1 MSKQEDV
8 TIPVVPRYWSGIAGR
23 PALHQLILQ
32 CRRIVLLTMP
42 SAVAI
47 ALYSGVLGIAYIYRY
62 TFVLTPLFYNE
73 AHTVLSFPLPEFT
86 GLKYW
91 TLYIY
96 LITRSLLRRLPFL
109 AQKKLSPTQKD
120 GDNYT
125 IPGDPISLEIPFRT
139 SPSDLIRY
147 NRAAKTSGID
157 TISHS
162 LHLMLF
168 LSAVTEPAMLLLL
181 TKINCP
187 MDPVGGVNVRNRF
200 EIVDPQLL
208 DSKLKEVMA
217 SQEEMVQEQ
226 GWKVKTRLDP
236 NLRKVKRGWEVTI
249 AVELVLGND
258 ILYRQFF
265 TFLQF
270 AKHSIPASSEINHT
284 DPEITPSTSVSLISN
299 DPYLWATLSKD
310 YNPIH
315 FSSTLARLF
324 GFKSMIAHG
333 NHVLA
338 KGLAKLDVDGEGMRF
353 MEVEFRRPAFI
364 PSELDVS
371 VDKGGRCVVLGIKG
385 KASVIARYG

>member
-1 MSKQEDV
+1 
-8 TIPVVPRYWSGIAGR
+8 
-23 PALHQLILQ
+23 
-32 CRRIVLLTMP
+32 MP
-42 SAVAI
+42 SALAI

-73 AHTVLSFPLPEFT
+73 VHTVLQFPLPEFT

-96 LITRSLLRRLPFL
+96 FITRSLLRRLPFL
-109 AQKKLSPTQKD
+109 AQNDLSPAQKD
-120 GDNYT
+120 DDCYT
-125 IPGDPISLEIPFRT
+125 MPGIPISLEIPFRT
-139 SPSDLIRY
+139 SAPDLIRY

-157 TISHS
+157 TTSHP

-187 MDPVGGVNVRNRF
+187 MDPIGGVNVRNRF

-208 DSKLKEVMA
+208 DRKLKQVMK
-217 SQEEMVQEQ
+217 EEGVMDQ
-226 GWKVKTRLDP
+226 GWVVKTRLDP

-249 AVELVLGND
+249 VVELVLGND
-258 ILYRQFF
+258 TLYRQFF

-270 AKHSIPASSEINHT
+270 AKHSIPAPSDINHT
-284 DPEITPSTSVSLISN
+284 EPEITPTTSVSLTSN

-338 KGLAKLDVDGEGMRF
+338 KGMAKLDINGEGMRF

-371 VDKGGRCVVLGIKG
+371 VDKGERSVVLGIKG
-385 KASVIARYG
+385 KASVVARYG

>member
-1 MSKQEDV
+1 M
-8 TIPVVPRYWSGIAGR
+8 
-23 PALHQLILQ
+23 
-32 CRRIVLLTMP
+32 
-42 SAVAI
+42 AI

-73 AHTVLSFPLPEFT
+73 VHTVLQFPLPEFT

-96 LITRSLLRRLPFL
+96 FITRSLLRRLPFL
-109 AQKKLSPTQKD
+109 AQNDLSPAQKD
-120 GDNYT
+120 DDCYT
-125 IPGDPISLEIPFRT
+125 MPGIPISLEIPFRT
-139 SPSDLIRY
+139 SAPDLIRY

-157 TISHS
+157 TTSHP

-187 MDPVGGVNVRNRF
+187 MDPIGGVNVRNRF

-208 DSKLKEVMA
+208 DRKLKQVMK
-217 SQEEMVQEQ
+217 EEGVMDQ
-226 GWKVKTRLDP
+226 GWVVKTRLDP

-249 AVELVLGND
+249 VVELVLGND
-258 ILYRQFF
+258 TLYRQFF

-270 AKHSIPASSEINHT
+270 AKHSIPAPSDINHT
-284 DPEITPSTSVSLISN
+284 EPEITPTTSVSLTSN

-338 KGLAKLDVDGEGMRF
+338 KGMAKLDINGEGMRF

-371 VDKGGRCVVLGIKG
+371 VDKGERSVVLGIKG
-385 KASVIARYG
+385 KASVVARYG

>member
-1 MSKQEDV
+1 
-8 TIPVVPRYWSGIAGR
+8 
-23 PALHQLILQ
+23 
-32 CRRIVLLTMP
+32 MP
-42 SAVAI
+42 SVLAI

-62 TFVLTPLFYNE
+62 TFVLTPLFFNE
-73 AHTVLSFPLPEFT
+73 VHTILQFPLSEFT

-96 LITRSLLRRLPFL
+96 FITRSLLRRLPFL
-109 AQKKLSPTQKD
+109 AQKKLSPTEKD
-120 GDNYT
+120 GDSYT
-125 IPGDPISLEIPFRT
+125 MPGIPISLEIPFQA
-139 SPSDLIRY
+139 SAPDLIRY

-157 TISHS
+157 TTSHP

-181 TKINCP
+181 SKINCP

-200 EIVDPQLL
+200 EIIDPQLL
-208 DSKLKEVMA
+208 GKKLVEVM
-217 SQEEMVQEQ
+217 SEEGVMEQ
-226 GWKVKTRLDP
+226 GWKVRTRLDP

-249 AVELVLGND
+249 VVELVSGND

-270 AKHSIPASSEINHT
+270 AKHSTPAPSDINHT
-284 DPEITPSTSVSLISN
+284 DPEITPSTSASLSSK

-315 FSSTLARLF
+315 FSSTLAKLF

-338 KGLAKLDVDGEGMRF
+338 KGLAKLDLNGEGMRF
-353 MEVEFRRPAFI
+353 MEVEFRRPVFI

-371 VDKGGRCVVLGIKG
+371 VDKGERSIVLGIKG
-385 KASVIARYG
+385 KASVVARYG

>member
-1 MSKQEDV
+1 
-8 TIPVVPRYWSGIAGR
+8 
-23 PALHQLILQ
+23 
-32 CRRIVLLTMP
+32 MP
-42 SAVAI
+42 SVSTLVVYAV
-47 ALYSGVLGIAYIYRY
+47 VLGIAYIYRY

-73 AHTVLSFPLPEFT
+73 AHTTLSFPLAEFS

-91 TLYIY
+91 TLYAY
-96 LITRSLLRRLPFL
+96 FITRSLLRRLPFL
-109 AQKKLSPTQKD
+109 CQSGLSATGKD
-120 GDNYT
+120 GDSSDNAFT
-125 IPGDPISLEIPFRT
+125 IPGKPVSLDIPFQT

-147 NRAAKTSGID
+147 NRAAKTAGID
-157 TISHS
+157 TLSHP

-181 TKINCP
+181 TKRNCP

-200 EIVDPQLL
+200 EIVEPDIL
-208 DSKLKEVMA
+208 DRKLREAMGPEEEGVMRD
-217 SQEEMVQEQ
+217 Q
-226 GWKVKTRLDP
+226 GWIVKTRLDP
-236 NLRKVKRGWEVTI
+236 NLKKVKRGWEVTI
-249 AVELVLGND
+249 VVELVSENT

-270 AKHSIPASSEINHT
+270 AKHSTPPVQGESPSDAVET
-284 DPEITPSTSVSLISN
+284 TPSTSVRLLPT
-299 DPYLWATLSKD
+299 DPSLWAALSKD

-338 KGLAKLDVDGEGMRF
+338 KGLAKLDDVDTKGIKS
-353 MEVEFRRPAFI
+353 MEVDFRRPVFI

-371 VDKGGRCVVLGIKG
+371 SEVGQGGGEVILGIKG
-385 KASVIARYG
+385 KPSVIARYE

>member
-1 MSKQEDV
+1 V
-8 TIPVVPRYWSGIAGR
+8 TSNSSAKKPGIAGR
-23 PALHQLILQ
+23 PALRQLT
-32 CRRIVLLTMP
+32 LLHERGVSLIMP
-42 SAVAI
+42 SVLAI
-47 ALYSGVLGIAYIYRY
+47 ALYAGVLGIAYIYRY

-73 AHTVLSFPLPEFT
+73 AHTILTFPLPEFT

-96 LITRSLLRRLPFL
+96 FITRSLLRRLPFL
-109 AQKKLSPTQKD
+109 AQSKLSPSQKHED
-120 GDNYT
+120 SYT
-125 IPGDPISLEIPFRT
+125 MPGKPISLEIPFQT
-139 SPSDLIRY
+139 SAPDLIRY

-157 TISHS
+157 SLSHS

-208 DSKLKEVMA
+208 GKKLEEVM
-217 SQEEMVQEQ
+217 SEEGVMEQ
-226 GWKVKTRLDP
+226 GWKVNTRLDP

-249 AVELVLGND
+249 IVELVMGND
-258 ILYRQFF
+258 TLYRQFF

-270 AKHSIPASSEINHT
+270 ARHSTPATSEVNHN
-284 DPEITPSTSVSLISN
+284 DPEITPSTSVKLDSK

-333 NHVLA
+333 NQVLA
-338 KGLAKLDVDGEGMRF
+338 KGLAKLDIDGEGMRF
-353 MEVEFRRPAFI
+353 MEVEFRRPVFI
-364 PSELDVS
+364 PSELDIG
-371 VDKGGRCVVLGIKG
+371 VDKGEKRIVLGTKG
-385 KASVIARYG
+385 KASVVARYG

>member
-1 MSKQEDV
+1 
-8 TIPVVPRYWSGIAGR
+8 
-23 PALHQLILQ
+23 
-32 CRRIVLLTMP
+32 MP
-42 SAVAI
+42 SAMAI

-73 AHTVLSFPLPEFT
+73 VHTVLQFPLPEFT

-96 LITRSLLRRLPFL
+96 FITRSLLRRLPFL
-109 AQKKLSPTQKD
+109 AQNDLSPAQKD
-120 GDNYT
+120 DDCYT
-125 IPGDPISLEIPFRT
+125 MPGIPISLEIPFRT
-139 SPSDLIRY
+139 SAPDLIRY

-157 TISHS
+157 TTSHP

-187 MDPVGGVNVRNRF
+187 MDPIGGVNVRNRF

-208 DSKLKEVMA
+208 DRKLKQVMK
-217 SQEEMVQEQ
+217 EEGVMDQ
-226 GWKVKTRLDP
+226 GWVVKTRLDP

-249 AVELVLGND
+249 VVELVLGND
-258 ILYRQFF
+258 TLYRQFF

-270 AKHSIPASSEINHT
+270 AKHSIPAPSDINHT
-284 DPEITPSTSVSLISN
+284 EPEITPTTSVSLTSN

-338 KGLAKLDVDGEGMRF
+338 KGMAKLDINGEGMRF

-371 VDKGGRCVVLGIKG
+371 VDKGERSVVLGIKG
-385 KASVIARYG
+385 KASVVARYG

>member
-1 MSKQEDV
+1 
-8 TIPVVPRYWSGIAGR
+8 
-23 PALHQLILQ
+23 
-32 CRRIVLLTMP
+32 MP
-42 SAVAI
+42 SVLAI

-73 AHTVLSFPLPEFT
+73 AHTVLQFPLPEFT

-96 LITRSLLRRLPFL
+96 FITRSLLRRLPFL

-120 GDNYT
+120 EDSYT
-125 IPGDPISLEIPFRT
+125 VPGIPISLEIPFRT
-139 SPSDLIRY
+139 SASDLIRY

-157 TISHS
+157 TLSHP

-168 LSAVTEPAMLLLL
+168 LSGVTEPAMLLLL

-187 MDPVGGVNVRNRF
+187 MDPIGGVNVRNRF
-200 EIVDPQLL
+200 EIIDPQLL

-249 AVELVLGND
+249 VVELVLGND
-258 ILYRQFF
+258 ILFRQFF

-270 AKHSIPASSEINHT
+270 AKHSPPASSDINHP
-284 DPEITPSTSVSLISN
+284 DPDIIPSTSVSFSSN

-338 KGLAKLDVDGEGMRF
+338 KGLAKLDIDGKGMEF
-353 MEVEFRRPAFI
+353 MEVEFRRPVFI
-364 PSELDVS
+364 PSELDVG
-371 VDKGGRCVVLGIKG
+371 VDKGERSVVLGIKG
-385 KASVIARYG
+385 KASVVARYGQWYVLVTRPLAE

>member
-1 MSKQEDV
+1 
-8 TIPVVPRYWSGIAGR
+8 
-23 PALHQLILQ
+23 
-32 CRRIVLLTMP
+32 MP
-42 SAVAI
+42 SALAI
-47 ALYSGVLGIAYIYRY
+47 ALYSGVLGIAYVYRY
-62 TFVLTPLFYNE
+62 TFVLTPLFHNQ

-96 LITRSLLRRLPFL
+96 FITRSLLRRIPFL
-109 AQKKLSPTQKD
+109 AQKQLTPTKKD
-120 GDNYT
+120 GDIYT
-125 IPGDPISLEIPFRT
+125 SPGKPVSLEIPFRT
-139 SPSDLIRY
+139 SPADLIRY

-157 TISHS
+157 TTSHP

-168 LSAVTEPAMLLLL
+168 LSAATEPAMLLLL

-187 MDPVGGVNVRNRF
+187 MDPIGGVNVRNRF

-208 DSKLKEVMA
+208 GKKLEEFMSEDGVM
-217 SQEEMVQEQ
+217 EQ
-226 GWKVKTRLDP
+226 GWKIKTRLDP

-249 AVELVLGND
+249 VVELVLGND

-270 AKHSIPASSEINHT
+270 AKHSTPASSDINHT
-284 DPEITPSTSVSLISN
+284 DPDISPTTSVRLTSN

-338 KGLAKLDVDGEGMRF
+338 KGLAKLDIDGEGMKF
-353 MEVEFRRPAFI
+353 MEVAFRRPVFI

-371 VDKGGRCVVLGIKG
+371 VDKGERSIVLGIKG
-385 KASVIARYG
+385 KASVVARYD